1 MCRPRVGA
9 PRTSV
14 RGSVLST
21 ELYPEAPPSV
31 FNEARRAARPVR
43 RSAHFV
49 SIRVADAG
57 RGRPRPGGCGTGR
70 TAMRSSKI
78 CVESGLRAPV
88 VDPANLPRDT
98 RRSTRPSRP
107 SGRRSR
113 TSQERPNPG
122 WIKDRPPHHR
132 VALPYGDNG
141 LGPQH
146 PCHSRSGF
154 QSGPAPL
161 LNMHW
166 LGISIDSFLYNKC

>member
-1 MCRPRVGA
+1 MGGSRTHSTVFA
-9 PRTSV
+9 PEWRRRAPLV
-14 RGSVLST
+14 CGLPPST
-21 ELYPEAPPSV
+21 NPHLEAPTPV
-31 FNEARRAARPVR
+31 CLTKQGERPDPYVGPR
-43 RSAHFV
+43 IFV

-88 VDPANLPRDT
+88 VDPANFPRDT

-132 VALPYGDNG
+132 VAPGHMGITALDPSIHATRDPAFSRVRLPY
-141 LGPQH
+141 
-146 PCHSRSGF
+146 
-154 QSGPAPL
+154 
-161 LNMHW
+161 
-166 LGISIDSFLYNKC
+166 

>member
-1 MCRPRVGA
+1 MAA
-9 PRTSV
+9 PRTSGV
-14 RGSVLST
+14 RPAAINQPASGST
-21 ELYPEAPPSV
+21 HPSV

-88 VDPANLPRDT
+88 VDPANFPRDT

-132 VALPYGDNG
+132 VAPGHMGITALDPSIHATRDPAFSRVRLPY
-141 LGPQH
+141 
-146 PCHSRSGF
+146 
-154 QSGPAPL
+154 
-161 LNMHW
+161 
-166 LGISIDSFLYNKC
+166 